1 MKKIVMLAF
10 ALLFVPQVASA
21 QQRIIE
27 IPVPAY
33 YEIPRVQFR
42 PYLVPIRREFE
53 REFEVAPFGFNGG
66 YNGGIGFR
74 GVGYSNGGGVGFRG
88 VGYSNGGGFG
98 YGFRGVGYSNGGGF
112 RAAQFGASR

>member
-74 GVGYSNGGGVGFRG
+74 GVGYSNGGG
-88 VGYSNGGGFG
+88 FG